1 MTRRGSAFEV
11 VALATYVKGQG
22 YAPAGEVVEWQTRML
37 QAHVPSMGV
46 RVQIPF
52 SAWYFEQHYHLKSN
66 NA

>member
-37 QAHVPSMGV
+37 QVHV
-46 RVQIPF
+46 REI
-52 SAWYFEQHYHLKSN
+52 A
-66 NA
+66 